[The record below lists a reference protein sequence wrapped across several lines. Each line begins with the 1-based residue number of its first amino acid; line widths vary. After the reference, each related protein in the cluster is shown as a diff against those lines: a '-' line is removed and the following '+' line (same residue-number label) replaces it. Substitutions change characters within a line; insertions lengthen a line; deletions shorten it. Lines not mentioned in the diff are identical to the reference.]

1 MPPRKKPPAASA
13 APPKTLRPEDF
24 GESDEHIDL
33 AAVVIAATAGF
44 ASNPHREPT
53 TKGIVGF
60 AKLVLE
66 SEEDWPPSS
75 AESEDGEDVF
85 FDLLCASVQAVCA
98 RSDNAKASSAALVK
112 QAVEMAENLWDA
124 LLVGCAE
131 LDESGGDDED
141 EDDGDNLH

>member
-24 GESDEHIDL
+24 GESDEHIEL

-53 TKGIVGF
+53 PKGIVGL

-66 SEEDWPPSS
+66 NEEDWPASS
-75 AESEDGEDVF
+75 TESEDGEDVF
-85 FDLLCASVQAVCA
+85 FDLLCTSVQAVCA
-98 RSDNAKASSAALVK
+98 RAGEKTGAAALVK